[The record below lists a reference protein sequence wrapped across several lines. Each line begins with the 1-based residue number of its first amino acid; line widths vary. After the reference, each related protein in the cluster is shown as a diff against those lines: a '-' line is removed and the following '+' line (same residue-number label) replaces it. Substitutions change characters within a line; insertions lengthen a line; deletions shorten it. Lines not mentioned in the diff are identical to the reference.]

1 MQVLALTIYS
11 KKIYFVNM
19 VVFTFVVC
27 AEPYKFEALD
37 TMLNLGRAILK
48 KGHKI
53 LGIFFYGSGVY
64 STKRDI
70 NISPSMRN
78 LPKRLETFINE
89 NNTNLSACSTW
100 VNFTG
105 LKLEELIENASQVGL
120 GGLSEWMAESDRVI
134 VFGPGG

>member
-1 MQVLALTIYS
+1 MHILALTIYL

-37 TMLNLGRAILK
+37 TMLNLGQAILK
-48 KGHKI
+48 KGHQI
-53 LGIFFYGSGVY
+53 LGIYFYGSGVY

-70 NISPSMRN
+70 KLSSSMRN
-78 LPKRLETFINE
+78 LPKRLENFIDG
-89 NNTNLSACSTW
+89 NNMKLFACSTW
-100 VNFTG
+100 MNFTG
-105 LKLEELIENASQVGL
+105 LKPEQLIENVGQVGL
-120 GGLSEWMAESDRVI
+120 GDLSKWMAESDRVI